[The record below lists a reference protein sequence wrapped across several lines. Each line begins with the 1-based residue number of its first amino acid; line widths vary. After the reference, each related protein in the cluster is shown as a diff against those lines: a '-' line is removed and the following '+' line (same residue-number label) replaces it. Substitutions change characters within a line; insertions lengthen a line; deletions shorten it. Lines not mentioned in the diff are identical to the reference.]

1 MTRSP
6 RLVLI
11 DRPHHVIQRGH
22 NRQTVFQSPGDYQA
36 YLANLVEWKR
46 TLGCRVYAYCLM
58 PNHVHLV
65 IDPGSK
71 PESLALLMKRVAGRY
86 TRRVNRRTD
95 RTGTLW
101 ESRYKSSPIET
112 DTYLLACCR
121 YVELNPVRADLV
133 KSPEDYPWSSYRA
146 RVGLDALPWLD
157 EDPCY
162 TGLGLTPAERRS
174 RYAQWVADA
183 IPTGEWTAI
192 RQAIQRERLTG
203 GKDFVTTV
211 AAQTGRRLESRGRG
225 RPKKNRTDLISSGP
239 SPAH

>member
-1 MTRSP
+1 MSRSP
-6 RLVLI
+6 RLVLT

-22 NRQTVFQSPGDYQA
+22 NRQTVFQSSGDYQT
-36 YLANLVEWKR
+36 YLTNLEEWKR
-46 TLGCRVYAYCLM
+46 TLGCRIYAYCLM

-71 PESLALLMKRVAGRY
+71 PESLSLLMKRVAGRH
-86 TRRVNRRTD
+86 TRRINRQTG

-112 DTYLLACCR
+112 DAYLLACCR

-133 KSPEDYPWSSYRA
+133 KNPEEYLWSSYRA
-146 RVGLDALPWLD
+146 HVGLVTLAWLD

-162 TGLGLTPAERRS
+162 AGLGITATERHS

-183 IPTGEWTAI
+183 IPAGEWAAI
-192 RQAIQRERLTG
+192 REAIQRERLTG
-203 GKDFVTTV
+203 GRKFIAAIT
-211 AAQTGRRLESRGRG
+211 AQTGRRLESRGRG
-225 RPKKNRTDLISSGP
+225 RPKKNRTDLFSPSSP
-239 SPAH
+239 SHG